1 MQDGWMCLERT
12 WQDGDCIELNL
23 PQQIWVSRLDEQNG
37 RPCAVMHGPVALAA
51 QCEPVRTLTEAQKC
65 LDGISVQEALAPE
78 RSLHYSVKGGNGLLF
93 RPFYEYRE
101 YEPYFLYFD
110 CMIKD

>member
-1 MQDGWMCLERT
+1 M
-12 WQDGDCIELNL
+12 ELTL
-23 PQQIWVSRLDEQNG
+23 PQRVWVSRLDEQAG

-51 QCEPVRTLTEAQKC
+51 QCEPVRTLTEAQKG
-65 LDGISVQEALAPE
+65 LDGISVQESFVPT
-78 RSLHYSVKGGNGLLF
+78 RGMHYTVKGSDGILF

-110 CMIKD
+110 CALKD